1 MMARMGAGGGTGGDA
16 ITAPDLRRRLRHD
29 IREQS
34 TAISWAAAEL
44 LEDGEASPRQLA
56 LLTAIAD
63 AAAALVRLAD
73 ERLT

>member
-1 MMARMGAGGGTGGDA
+1 MGSAGSGGGDA
-16 ITAPDLRRRLRHD
+16 VTPPGMRRRLRHD

-56 LLTAIAD
+56 LLNAIAG
-63 AAAALVRLAD
+63 AAGELVRLAD